1 MMANGPMQCIVTPH
15 SRSRPGHERDRSG
28 EAKKRSPTNQ
38 QDDPLARTTRYSRPV
53 PCHPTRGASGMA
65 LACEVG
71 HGHTHTGRGG
81 EVGLLRSLS
90 RRATIQEKKWQKAWG
105 TERWGAHGC

>member
-1 MMANGPMQCIVTPH
+1 MNGIEVVKLKKDRRPISKTTH
-15 SRSRPGHERDRSG
+15 SR
-28 EAKKRSPTNQ
+28 
-38 QDDPLARTTRYSRPV
+38 ARRVTHARFHAIQPE
-53 PCHPTRGASGMA
+53 A